1 MIQSGNDVAVTIS
14 EHIGG
19 SVEGFV
25 YLMNEKANWLGMTN
39 THFDNPHGLESETHY
54 STAYDMALL
63 MRYAMD
69 NDIFEEVTGTITHQ
83 AKSRSYA
90 WQNKNKLLTQYY
102 DKCKIGRESCR
113 ERVERR
119 V

>member
-1 MIQSGNDVAVTIS
+1 MRCQRYCNSYYCS
-14 EHIGG
+14 SYLEHIGG
-19 SVEGFV
+19 SFEGFV

-83 AKSRSYA
+83 AKRDRKSTRLNSSHVAISYA
-90 WQNKNKLLTQYY
+90 VFCLKKKNNTQKY
-102 DKCKIGRESCR
+102 
-113 ERVERR
+113 
-119 V
+119 